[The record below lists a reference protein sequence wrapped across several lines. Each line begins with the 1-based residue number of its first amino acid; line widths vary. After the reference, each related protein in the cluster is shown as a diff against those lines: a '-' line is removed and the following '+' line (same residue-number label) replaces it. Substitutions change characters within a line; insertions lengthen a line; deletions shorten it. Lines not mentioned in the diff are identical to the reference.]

1 MAEVKDCIGKKV
13 KINKGSI
20 TIKSEDGKT
29 IGVVRNVTSLY
40 DLQANKQIE
49 YHAKMKKLDV
59 RWKDISIKNIIIK
72 DNEMY
77 VFRNIK
83 SKLWYEKYGF
93 ISEEEKQK
101 ADEMETIYNAIRT
114 AGIDV
119 IECVYV

>member
-1 MAEVKDCIGKKV
+1 MAEIKDCIGKNV
-13 KINKGSI
+13 KISKGSI

-29 IGVVRNVTSLY
+29 IGVVKNIISLY
-40 DLQANKQIE
+40 DLQANKQME
-49 YHAKMKKLDV
+49 YYQKL
-59 RWKDISIKNIIIK
+59 RKLGLHGKISIKDCIIV
-72 DNEMY
+72 DDTMY

-83 SKLWYEKYGF
+83 SKLWHEKYGF